1 MDRWVKDLLERQA
14 AWQKRRASLSWE
26 EKLRQSLVMREA
38 QRALRGAPAKGAPVR
53 GTGQPPRQEP
63 PGG

>member
-14 AWQKRRASLSWE
+14 AWQRCRSSLSWE

-38 QRALRGAPAKGAPVR
+38 QRSLRSGVTKEAPLR
-53 GTGQPPRQEP
+53 ETGRSPRRELS
-63 PGG
+63 G